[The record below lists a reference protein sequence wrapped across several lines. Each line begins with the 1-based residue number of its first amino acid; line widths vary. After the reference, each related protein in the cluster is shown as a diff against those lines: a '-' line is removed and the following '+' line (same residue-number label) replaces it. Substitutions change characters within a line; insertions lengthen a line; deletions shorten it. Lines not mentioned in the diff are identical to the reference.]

1 MTQPLSPLPCLWKVP
16 YMGEDSFVKNNEL
29 HNKKEEKGVEK

>member
-1 MTQPLSPLPCLWKVP
+1 MPQQLSPLPYLLNVP
-16 YMGEDSFVKNNEL
+16 YMDEDSFVKTNGL